1 MTSYEKKN
9 LIKFDDNIPVPNYF
23 IEIINS
29 LILQVKMGETEQCT
43 TKNFDNGIYKHIYKE
58 YWEMVIDTIVR
69 IKTSLKET
77 TKNPNDYFGFK
88 QQLNSYI
95 VKSNL
100 QQERILELEN
110 KIKNIQSICNDA
122 VIDNNKKEN
131 INKDLTTKIIE
142 LENKL
147 NEEINKTKNIWISKE
162 NQKQDQKKIEEL
174 KKERLVYRQE
184 YKLQKKDILE
194 LNEKIENI
202 QMVYFDTLNDNK
214 KIEKINK
221 DLRTK
226 ITELENKFNEEK
238 DKTNNTPN
246 SLGNNLENTAKKE
259 SVVKFAS
266 QMVSGSDSS
275 RQTIIRNI
283 RNSLFE
289 PRSEKENI
297 SIEYE
302 EIKSTKK

>member
-1 MTSYEKKN
+1 M
-9 LIKFDDNIPVPNYF
+9 
-23 IEIINS
+23 
-29 LILQVKMGETEQCT
+29 
-43 TKNFDNGIYKHIYKE
+43 NF
-58 YWEMVIDTIVR
+58 
-69 IKTSLKET
+69 S
-77 TKNPNDYFGFK
+77 
-88 QQLNSYI
+88 
-95 VKSNL
+95 
-100 QQERILELEN
+100 
-110 KIKNIQSICNDA
+110 
-122 VIDNNKKEN
+122 
-131 INKDLTTKIIE
+131 NKDLSTKIIE

-174 KKERLVYRQE
+174 KKDRLVYTQE
-184 YKLQKKDILE
+184 YKLQKKHILE
-194 LNEKIENI
+194 LNEKIEKI

-214 KIEKINK
+214 KFEKINK

-246 SLGNNLENTAKKE
+246 SLVNNLENTSKKD

-289 PRSEKENI
+289 PRSKKENI

-302 EIKSTKK
+302 EINEEKDK